1 MVRFVY
7 RFALHNLFS
16 SKVWTI
22 GLWLL
27 FIRPCFGLIGTTS
40 IRPWLRRRLLGLHLV
55 LCFRR
60 VYLGVFFLFGSNS
73 WTIHLCVQGIYPSM
87 FVCPSWIILD
97 KCIKEWRILIQLC
110 TYLKIHHIYISENPN
125 KSKLMQIFVHRYG
138 TCSRASALGN
148 KNTQIHPR
156 IAQKWNTNVLSRGLL
171 KYLKALK
178 KNTNSSKIFN
188 SSRNFVYGH
197 FRPEYGAIIYW

>member
-1 MVRFVY
+1 MLTKWSSSTNNVNRLIPIKLSSIHRIVVMVRFVY

-40 IRPWLRRRLLGLHLV
+40 IRPWLKRRLLGLHPV

-73 WTIHLCVQGIYPSM
+73 RTIHLCIQGIYPSM

-110 TYLKIHHIYISENPN
+110 TYLKIHHIYIYLKIQTNPN
-125 KSKLMQIFVHRYG
+125 LCKYSSIGMAH
-138 TCSRASALGN
+138 
-148 KNTQIHPR
+148 
-156 IAQKWNTNVLSRGLL
+156 AQEPV
-171 KYLKALK
+171 
-178 KNTNSSKIFN
+178 
-188 SSRNFVYGH
+188 
-197 FRPEYGAIIYW
+197 P